1 MNSKTLL
8 GGLAAVCIS
17 AAAIAQEQNTTPNP
31 QVKPPLADQSG
42 DLSDKLQRND
52 GVIKPPAV
60 DSNMPTPA
68 PSTRS
73 DMPVIKPSETP
84 PQQTDGPSTPR

>member
-1 MNSKTLL
+1 MNPKILL
-8 GGLAAVCIS
+8 GGLAAICIS

-42 DLSDKLQRND
+42 TLSDKLERND

-60 DSNMPTPA
+60 DSNMPTPT
-68 PSTRS
+68 PSTQS
-73 DMPVIKPSETP
+73 EMPVIKPSETP
-84 PQQTDGPSTPR
+84 PQQSGAPATPR